1 MWFPSGRLSP
11 FCLGPFCVSGAGGT
25 GGDEV
30 KGDEGGGT
38 ATPGTDPFRHP
49 AFGGMG
55 GSGSG
60 ARGAGGNGNDTRPCE
75 LSCVPT
81 LVGGAGGRGVIDVAI
96 CSHRPTNRQH
106 KQQESNE
113 VQRI

>member
-1 MWFPSGRLSP
+1 MGTHGADGAGGAGGLAEGRVGS
-11 FCLGPFCVSGAGGT
+11 FADCVSGAGGT

-30 KGDEGGGT
+30 AKAEGGET
-38 ATPGTDPFRHP
+38 TTPVTDPIQHP
-49 AFGGMG
+49 ALGGMG

-96 CSHRPTNRQH
+96 
-106 KQQESNE
+106 
-113 VQRI
+113 